1 MVLVPSSG
9 VGSNLL
15 GVSNMRSREA
25 ALRLKR
31 FDAQEKA
38 RKVQGLEH
46 MIREFEQIAS
56 DLERQV
62 QSEEDRTGVK
72 DRSHF
77 AYSTYAKA
85 ATLRRDKLIASI
97 DDLRV
102 KLDDAARERDEADAE
117 MVSADTSD
125 IDRDRRRP
133 ERHAGASLR

>member
-1 MVLVPSSG
+1 
-9 VGSNLL
+9 
-15 GVSNMRSREA
+15 MRSREA

-31 FDAQEKA
+31 FEMQEKV

-62 QSEEDRTGVK
+62 QAEEDRTGVK

-85 ATLRRDKLIASI
+85 ANQRRDKLVASI
-97 DDLRV
+97 EDLRV
-102 KLDDAARERDEADAE
+102 KLDDAARERDAVEADLASVPHLDADGDRE
-117 MVSADTSD
+117 RRRGERQPAVSA
-125 IDRDRRRP
+125 R
-133 ERHAGASLR
+133 